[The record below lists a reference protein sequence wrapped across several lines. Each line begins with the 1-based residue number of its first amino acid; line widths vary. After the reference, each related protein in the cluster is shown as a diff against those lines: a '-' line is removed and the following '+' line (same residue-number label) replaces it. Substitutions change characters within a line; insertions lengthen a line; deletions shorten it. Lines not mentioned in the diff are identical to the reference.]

1 MTWSPPT
8 WVTAASAAVGVLL
21 AVSVPFI
28 ADTPGRILVAGGA
41 VLLLGLSVRDR
52 VLRPRLSAGPD
63 GVVVRTLSGPTR
75 LPWAGLRIRVRESRR
90 FGLRGRTLEL
100 DTAAGPDDDGTLV
113 VLGRRELGADP
124 ETVARDL
131 WRLDPTPR

>member
-8 WVTAASAAVGVLL
+8 WDTAASAAVGVLL

-41 VLLLGLSVRDR
+41 VLLLGLSARDR

-63 GVVVRTLSGPTR
+63 GVVVRTLSGSTH

-90 FGLRGRTLEL
+90 FGLRGRSLEL
-100 DTAAGPDDDGTLV
+100 DTATGPDDDGTLV